1 MSGCCSGGSRRDNN
15 DLEESAYSPV
25 TKKDR
30 SVGVDISQRAKV
42 VFLGDAGVGK
52 TSIVNRYVKD
62 EFKVGET
69 PTIGAAFAAKTHIIS
84 SSDKA
89 IRFELWDTAGQE
101 RYHSLAPMYY
111 RGCIAAIIVYDITAK
126 KTFERAKEWLSELQR
141 NCTSA
146 VVLYL
151 IGCKVDLTN
160 QRQVDTA
167 EASQFAQS
175 CNCEFAEVS
184 AKTGAHI
191 QDLFEHVAN
200 LLWAKTKG

>member
-1 MSGCCSGGSRRDNN
+1 MSGCCEGSSKNERKQETPSFN
-15 DLEESAYSPV
+15 P

-30 SVGVDISQRAKV
+30 SVGVDITQRAKV

-69 PTIGAAFAAKTHIIS
+69 PTIGAAFAAKTHVLS
-84 SSDKA
+84 GSDKS

-111 RGCIAAIIVYDITAK
+111 RGCIASIIVYDITTK
-126 KTFERAKEWLSELQR
+126 KTFDRAKEWLSELQR
-141 NCTSA
+141 NCSSA
-146 VVLYL
+146 IVLYL
-151 IGCKVDLTN
+151 VGCKVDLN
-160 QRQVDTA
+160 SQREVDQADA
-167 EASQFAQS
+167 EKFAQH
-175 CNCEFAEVS
+175 NHCEFTEVS

-191 QDLFEHVAN
+191 QELFENMAN
-200 LLWAKTKG
+200 LLWTKTKG